1 MDNNQK
7 TPQDIHALIAGVFA
21 ALGVSPE
28 FIKAIEAAEAEVGDG
43 PCGPDCGCAVASD
56 STLKEKA
63 AHDLGTMEAIDQLD
77 VDQLKL
83 SLFLAQTALNGMTDL
98 MEGAMRRMVNLDG
111 DLEPEDLALRYDPED
126 EGVAEHPYAGRD
138 TWRQHVAEGKTDLG
152 YWAWIVAQLDETR
165 DELDAEDHEVTV
177 TVHIAA

>member
-1 MDNNQK
+1 MDKNQK

-21 ALGVSPE
+21 ALGVNAE
-28 FIKAIEAAEAEVGDG
+28 FIKAIEVAEAEAGDG
-43 PCGPDCGCAVASD
+43 PCATDCGCAVPAD
-56 STLKEKA
+56 SALKEKA
-63 AHDLGTMEAIDQLD
+63 DHDLGTMEAIDQLD

-152 YWAWIVAQLDETR
+152 YWAWIVAQLDATR

-177 TVHIAA
+177 HIAA